1 MNSSHGFTTNSPR
14 FRICSP
20 FRSPLL
26 SPSLFLVGR
35 EFRLLVKLGLLET
48 NKGNGQR
55 SFSPR
60 PPPPPFSS
68 VEHTY
73 TNARMDKHGRRL
85 HLHFRKEHPPFREPA
100 QVTRRSYSMRCIFP
114 PPPPPFRSL
123 LYRNGDSR
131 TLFPNTKSEE
141 TVQPCSSFRVSTT
154 IFSTEGKRTEYR
166 NIVPATSE
174 REENLDGAYVSY
186 GGNRKPG
193 FGARTGEERE
203 SARTNAPTFPAT
215 LYPLLSLSPLLPSFS
230 CFSRCR
236 ASAPKTRLYRAGC
249 DWSVDPVIHR
259 KRRMQT
265 VT

>member
-1 MNSSHGFTTNSPR
+1 MHAWTNMVGACIYIFERSIRLSENRHRSRAAPIPCDVSSLLLLLLPSDLCFT
-14 FRICSP
+14 
-20 FRSPLL
+20 
-26 SPSLFLVGR
+26 
-35 EFRLLVKLGLLET
+35 ET
-48 NKGNGQR
+48 EILA
-55 SFSPR
+55 
-60 PPPPPFSS
+60 PFSQIPS
-68 VEHTY
+68 PKKPFNRVP
-73 TNARMDKHGRRL
+73 RSGSRRRY
-85 HLHFRKEHPPFREPA
+85 FQRK
-100 QVTRRSYSMRCIFP
+100 
-114 PPPPPFRSL
+114 
-123 LYRNGDSR
+123 G
-131 TLFPNTKSEE
+131 
-141 TVQPCSSFRVSTT
+141 
-154 IFSTEGKRTEYR
+154 TEYR
-166 NIVPATSE
+166 NIAPATSE

>member
-1 MNSSHGFTTNSPR
+1 MYLPSSSSSSLPISALPKRR
-14 FRICSP
+14 FSHP
-20 FRSPLL
+20 FPKYQVRRNRSIV
-26 SPSLFLVGR
+26 FLVPGSR
-35 EFRLLVKLGLLET
+35 RRYFQR
-48 NKGNGQR
+48 KG
-55 SFSPR
+55 
-60 PPPPPFSS
+60 
-68 VEHTY
+68 
-73 TNARMDKHGRRL
+73 
-85 HLHFRKEHPPFREPA
+85 
-100 QVTRRSYSMRCIFP
+100 
-114 PPPPPFRSL
+114 
-123 LYRNGDSR
+123 
-131 TLFPNTKSEE
+131 
-141 TVQPCSSFRVSTT
+141 
-154 IFSTEGKRTEYR
+154 TEYR